1 MEIPLLGRFIHCRV
15 LTHSKCLTRRK
26 CSVNICWMPEILKN
40 GLEMVGSFD
49 VLQEELEILKSTA
62 QKLEQEAKAQ
72 KDGWETEL
80 LQ

>member
-1 MEIPLLGRFIHCRV
+1 
-15 LTHSKCLTRRK
+15 
-26 CSVNICWMPEILKN
+26 MPEILKN